1 MKQLSIITLLLA
13 LFCVPSLSAQT
24 PARRA
29 SLPAAAPHYGD
40 AIEQGREVVAK
51 LMAARGLPGFSIA
64 VARDG
69 VVIWSEGFGLAD
81 VEQGVRVTPLTR
93 FRLGS
98 VSKVLTAAGVVKLV
112 EEGKLDLDAPIQR
125 YVPGFPAKPWPV
137 TTRQLANHG
146 AGIRHY
152 LPKDFEGPLKGAP
165 HFDSVKKAL
174 TIFQDDA
181 LLFQPG
187 TSYSYSSY
195 GWNLVS
201 AVVEGASGEDF
212 LAYMQ
217 RAIFEPLGLRGV
229 SADHVDAVIPNR
241 TRFYARTSSG
251 ALQHAPHVDNSY
263 KWAGGGFIA
272 TAEDLVRLA
281 SAELQPGFFKKEAL
295 DVLFAPSNKMPDG
308 KTGVAV
314 AWRIGTDSQGRR
326 IFHHGGSIEG
336 GRSMLMAYPDSK
348 VVVAMLTN
356 MGTDFGEQDAQKIG
370 ALFVGK

>member
-1 MKQLSIITLLLA
+1 MKRSAATALLVLLCALSPA
-13 LFCVPSLSAQT
+13 AQT
-24 PARRA
+24 PVTRA
-29 SLPAAAPHYGD
+29 PIPAASPQYGD
-40 AIEQGREVVAK
+40 AIKQGREVVAK
-51 LMAARGLPGFSIA
+51 LMSARGLPGFSVA

-69 VVIWSEGFGLAD
+69 VVIWSEGFGFAD
-81 VEQGVRVTPLTR
+81 VEQGVPVTPLTR

-98 VSKVLTAAGVVKLV
+98 VSKTLTSAGVVRLV
-112 EEGKLDLDAPIQR
+112 QDGKLDLDAPIQR
-125 YVPGFPAKPWPV
+125 YVPSFPAKPWPI
-137 TTRQLANHG
+137 TTRQLANHS

-152 LPKDFEGPLKGAP
+152 LPKDFDGPLKGAP
-165 HFDSVKKAL
+165 HFESVKKGL

-201 AVVEGASGEDF
+201 AVIEGASGEEF
-212 LAYMQ
+212 LSYMQ
-217 RAIFEPLGLRGV
+217 RAVFEPLGLRGV
-229 SADHVDAVIPNR
+229 SPDHVDAIIPTR
-241 TRFYARTSSG
+241 TRFYARDSSG

-263 KWAGGGFIA
+263 KWAGGGFLA
-272 TAEDLVRLA
+272 TAEDLVRFA
-281 SAELQPGFFKKEAL
+281 SALQQPGFFKKETL
-295 DVLFAPSNKMPDG
+295 DVLFTTSNKMPDG

-326 IFHHGGSIEG
+326 IVHHGGSIEG
-336 GRSMLMAYPDSK
+336 GRSVLMAFPESK

>member
-1 MKQLSIITLLLA
+1 MKKLVSGVALLVCL
-13 LFCVPSLSAQT
+13 SLSSAAQA
-24 PARRA
+24 PAVRY
-29 SLPAAAPHYGD
+29 SLPAASPHYGD
-40 AIEQGREVVAK
+40 AIKQGREVVEQ

-64 VARDG
+64 VALDG
-69 VVIWSEGFGLAD
+69 VVVWSEGFGFAD
-81 VEQGVRVTPLTR
+81 VEQGVPVTPLTR

-98 VSKVLTAAGVVKLV
+98 VSKTLTAAGVARLV
-112 EEGKLDLDAPIQR
+112 EQGKLDLDAPIQK
-125 YVPGFPAKPWPV
+125 YVPGFPAKQAPI
-137 TTRQLANHG
+137 TTRQLANHS

-152 LPKDFEGPLKGAP
+152 LAKDFEGPLKGAP

-174 TIFQDDA
+174 TIFQDDP
-181 LLFQPG
+181 LLFDPG

-201 AVVEGASGEDF
+201 AVIEGASGEEF
-212 LAYMQ
+212 LTYMQ
-217 RAIFEPLGLRGV
+217 REVFEPLGLRGA

-272 TAEDLVRLA
+272 TAEDLVRFA
-281 SAELQPGFFKKEAL
+281 SAQLQPGFFKKETL
-295 DVLFAPSNKMPDG
+295 SVLFTPSNKMPDG

-356 MGTDFGEQDAQKIG
+356 MGTDFGERDAQKIG
-370 ALFVGK
+370 ALFTGTR